1 MWWRG
6 MKWSFRVGR
15 WGEKGTWR
23 PEVRMTQSLL
33 KNSKHSNWNAQRERE
48 ILSSKWRLEPG
59 HFVLKTP
66 HHSHLYTLFIF
77 RVPCLL
83 KPKRPPYILQ
93 PSLWLESERLLIY
106 APCWSVS
113 VFFLQYPPSISVP
126 YTGVG
131 VQGGNNCNSKG
142 FQNYDRYKRS
152 PNPTHSLTVEKT
164 EACRTGKF
172 NCSLS

>member
-1 MWWRG
+1 MGILTGSWRKGRIWMWWKG
-6 MKWSFRVGR
+6 MKWSFRVER

-23 PEVRMTQSLL
+23 PEFRMTQSLL
-33 KNSKHSNWNAQRERE
+33 KNSKQSNWNAQRERE

-66 HHSHLYTLFIF
+66 FHSHLYTLFIF

-83 KPKRPPYILQ
+83 KPKRPPCISQ

-106 APCWSVS
+106 APCWSVR
-113 VFFLQYPPSISVP
+113 VFFLQYPPSTSVP

-131 VQGGNNCNSKG
+131 VQVGNNCYSKIKG
-142 FQNYDRYKRS
+142 FQN
-152 PNPTHSLTVEKT
+152 
-164 EACRTGKF
+164 
-172 NCSLS
+172 